1 MSEIPATVVL
11 DASALLALFK
21 GEPGG
26 GQVDAALSEAECL
39 MSGVNLAEFIAK
51 LVLEGASAAKA
62 LEIIRELPL
71 EIIDFSAID
80 ALCSAELICITKP
93 YGLSLG
99 DRACLALAKNRRA
112 VALTADRVW
121 TKFDV
126 GVKVACI
133 RPESI

>member
-1 MSEIPATVVL
+1 MNENPAAVVL

-26 GQVDAALSEAECL
+26 EQVDAALSEAECL
-39 MSGVNLAEFIAK
+39 MSSVNLAEFVGK

-62 LEIIRELPL
+62 LEIIHELPL

-80 ALCSAELICITKP
+80 ALCSGELIRITKP

-99 DRACLALAKNRRA
+99 DRACLALAKSRRA

-126 GVKVACI
+126 GVAVACI
-133 RPESI
+133 RQEST